1 MGNAFIPKTYATRA
15 LASVAWLCLASH
27 ASTFAAFA
35 SPAPASNSLTQT
47 LALSEGPLRPQIEES
62 PAPVEAPL
70 RQAFEGATTPNPDTD
85 GQDQPAEERPAAK
98 TPAAPA
104 PATDGTATPATDAAD
119 APAAE
124 IIRDLS
130 TLPEPVRQMRE
141 RLVEA
146 AASGDIERLRPLIEG
161 TPKPPQIMSNESD
174 DPVDTLKNF
183 SGDPDGQEILAIM
196 LDVLSTGVARVDA
209 GTPEETYVWPY
220 FVGKQL
226 SALTPPERV
235 ELLRIVTAGD
245 LMGMEETGNYNFYRI
260 GISPDGQW
268 KFVAGGD

>member
-1 MGNAFIPKTYATRA
+1 M
-15 LASVAWLCLASH
+15 LSSH
-27 ASTFAAFA
+27 AFA
-35 SPAPASNSLTQT
+35 SQEIALRSLTSDK
-47 LALSEGPLRPQIEES
+47 LALSDNALRPQVDDGAA
-62 PAPVEAPL
+62 PAEAPL
-70 RQAFEGATTPNPDTD
+70 RQAFEGATTPDADTQTE
-85 GQDQPAEERPAAK
+85 GETGEE
-98 TPAAPA
+98 TPAAPEA
-104 PATDGTATPATDAAD
+104 PATQAAEPAPDAAD

-196 LDVLSTGVARVDA
+196 LDVLSTGAAHVDT
-209 GTPEETYVWPY
+209 GTPDEAYVWPY
-220 FVGKQL
+220 FVGKPL
-226 SALTPPERV
+226 SSLTPPNG
-235 ELLRIVTAGD
+235 LSCCASSPPVT
-245 LMGMEETGNYNFYRI
+245 
-260 GISPDGQW
+260 
-268 KFVAGGD
+268 

>member
-1 MGNAFIPKTYATRA
+1 MRNAFRFNSFLTRS
-15 LASVAWLCLASH
+15 LASAALLSLAPYT
-27 ASTFAAFA
+27 ASTTAFA
-35 SPAPASNSLTQT
+35 SQGLTSET
-47 LALSEGPLRPQIEES
+47 LALSDSALRAQIEES
-62 PAPVEAPL
+62 PAQTEMPL
-70 RQAFEGATTPNPDTD
+70 RQAFEGATTPDTAP
-85 GQDQPAEERPAAK
+85 QPENQSAEEK
-98 TPAAPA
+98 PAAPSEPTPRSA
-104 PATDGTATPATDAAD
+104 EPASDGAD

-196 LDVLSTGVARVDA
+196 LDVLSTGVARIDA
-209 GTPEETYVWPY
+209 GTPDETYVWPY
-220 FVGKQL
+220 FVGKPL
-226 SALTPPERV
+226 SSLTPPERV